1 MSPTQHMR
9 LFRSDFGHCEARK
22 YDQHFY
28 VTEGATA
35 RLKGDMID
43 DILMSL
49 SEWTLRHKR

>member
-1 MSPTQHMR
+1 MR